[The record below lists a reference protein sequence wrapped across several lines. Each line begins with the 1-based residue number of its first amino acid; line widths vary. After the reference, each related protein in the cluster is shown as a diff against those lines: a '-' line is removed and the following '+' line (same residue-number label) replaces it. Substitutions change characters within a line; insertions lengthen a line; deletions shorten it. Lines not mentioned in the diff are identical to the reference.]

1 VAVLSAAAASATARP
16 RERILPAQCLGTTE
30 RLKTLSDPER
40 NRVRLRPRQTTIAA
54 LSQQAA
60 PHPTP
65 RRRRTPY
72 QRQAWKV
79 IAQITQFRLLPDG
92 SIELILYDANSY
104 VRAGLPS
111 PKCLSSRSR
120 ARRAILATRA
130 SFVATC
136 GDPKPVWQNSGAV
149 VSVSGVGFWSSRH
162 LTSQAAQNGAELQPI
177 TSLQLIVG
185 CR

>member
-40 NRVRLRPRQTTIAA
+40 NRVRLRPQQTTIAA
-54 LSQQAA
+54 IGKPAA
-60 PHPTP
+60 PQPTP
-65 RRRRTPY
+65 RRRRTAY
-72 QRQAWKV
+72 QRQAWKLV
-79 IAQITQFRLLPDG
+79 AQITQFRLLPDG

-111 PKCLSSRSR
+111 PRCLSSRSR

-130 SFVATC
+130 SFVARC
-136 GDPKPVWQNSGAV
+136 GDPKPAWQDSGAV
-149 VSVSGVGFWSSRH
+149 VNVSGVGYWSSRH
-162 LTSQAAQNGAELQPI
+162 LTSQAAQNGAELQPV

>member
-16 RERILPAQCLGTTE
+16 RERILPAQCLGTSE

-40 NRVRLRPRQTTIAA
+40 NRVRLSPRQTTIAA
-54 LSQQAA
+54 LGKPAA

-65 RRRRTPY
+65 HRRRTPY

-79 IAQITQFRLLPDG
+79 VAQITQFRLLPDG
-92 SIELILYDANSY
+92 SIEFALYDANSY

-111 PKCLSSRSR
+111 PKCLSSNSR
-120 ARRAILATRA
+120 ARRAVIAARA
-130 SFVATC
+130 RFVARC
-136 GDPKPVWQNSGAV
+136 GDPKPAWQDSGAV
-149 VSVSGVGFWSSRH
+149 VNVSGVGFWSSRH
-162 LTSQAAQNGAELQPI
+162 LTSQAAPNGAELQPV
-177 TSLQLIVG
+177 TSLRLIVG